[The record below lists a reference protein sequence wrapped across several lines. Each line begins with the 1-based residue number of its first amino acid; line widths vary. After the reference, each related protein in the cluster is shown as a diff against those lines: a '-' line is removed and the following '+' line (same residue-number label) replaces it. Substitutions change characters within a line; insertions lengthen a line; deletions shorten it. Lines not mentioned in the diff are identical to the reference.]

1 MRMQYISRLREELQ
15 AGAPQCTPLR
25 SIFVGGG
32 TPSVLTVAEW
42 EHIFAAVQES
52 FTLASDVEWTCEAN
66 PESLTP
72 ELIECWAA
80 HGVNRVSIG
89 VQAFQSHLRETIGRR
104 GTLQNLPAL
113 VKCLRDNGIQRLNFD
128 LIFNIPGQ
136 TTADWQETLSRALDF
151 GPTHLSCYALT
162 LEEGTRLA
170 QQLPP
175 LSDELFLELWDM
187 TDRLCAQTNLRRYE
201 ISNFAVPGEECQH
214 NYRIWKGATYLGCG
228 PAAASFNGVNRF
240 TNPSSLA
247 DWLRRVPPEI
257 DAIPPEQRAAE
268 ILATGMRTLDGWSWN
283 DFLQA
288 TSFDARSL
296 RSDAIQRLHQ
306 LGLIQLSPNG
316 MRPTRQGLLF
326 NDDLAMELL

>member
-1 MRMQYISRLREELQ
+1 MRLQYISRLREELQ
-15 AGAPQCTPLR
+15 AGAPQCVPLQT
-25 SIFVGGG
+25 IFVGGG

-42 EHIFAAVQES
+42 EELFACIREN
-52 FTLASDVEWTCEAN
+52 FTLTADVEWTCEAN

-72 ELIECWAA
+72 ELVECWAS

-89 VQAFQSHLRETIGRR
+89 VQAFQPHLRQTIGRR
-104 GTLQNLPAL
+104 GTLQALPAL

-136 TTADWQETLSRALDF
+136 SLADWQDTLSRALDF
-151 GPTHLSCYALT
+151 SPTHLSCYALT

-170 QQLPP
+170 QHLPP

-187 TDRLCAQTNLRRYE
+187 TDRLCAQLNYSRYE
-201 ISNFAVPGEECQH
+201 ISNFAVSGKECRH

-228 PAAASFNGVNRF
+228 PAAASFDGVNRF
-240 TNPSSLA
+240 SNPASLD
-247 DWLRRVPPEI
+247 DWLRHVPPEI
-257 DAIPPEQRAAE
+257 DHLPPDKRAAE
-268 ILATGMRTLDGWSWN
+268 ILATGMRTLDGWSWKE
-283 DFLQA
+283 FHAA
-288 TSFDARSL
+288 TSCDARTL
-296 RSDAIQRLHQ
+296 RPNAIHRLEK
-306 LGLIQLSPNG
+306 LGLIQLSPTG